1 MIFSSGVVN
10 LTYLSQVIS
19 DNPTIDNFWSL
30 ERCVSLAARS
40 EPQGPGSPLMF
51 DVEPEFRTTP
61 RKWDLIL
68 TAAYERG
75 MRAR

>member
-1 MIFSSGVVN
+1 MT
-10 LTYLSQVIS
+10 LLSQLIS
-19 DNPTIDNFWSL
+19 DNPSIDSFWSL
-30 ERCVSLAARS
+30 ERCVSVAARS
-40 EPQGPGSPLMF
+40 EPHGPRSPLMF
-51 DVEPEFRTTP
+51 DVEPEFRSTP

>member
-1 MIFSSGVVN
+1 M
-10 LTYLSQVIS
+10 TYLSQVIS
-19 DNPTIDNFWSL
+19 DNPAIDNFWSL
-30 ERCVSLAARS
+30 ERCVSLAARA
-40 EPQGPGSPLMF
+40 EPHGPMSPLLF